1 MSRRQVGTGRRRAGW
16 LITVAAAFLAGFL
29 LLSACGSANR
39 PEGPAERFLRAVS
52 RGTDL
57 AQVEALGSVQVAEEV
72 LDGPMCPVEDREDPA
87 VDECPENQ
95 ENITEFQVAVT
106 DSDGGTAVV
115 PIEILR
121 KDEEEPVRMG
131 LQAELDGS
139 DWQFTGTTELD
150 GEVLFP
156 SEGGEGFGTGRGTI
170 ALYTLVLMVLA
181 LGVSVGTITLFSGG
195 RPTEEESDLESD
207 RPT

>member
-1 MSRRQVGTGRRRAGW
+1 MRGQRRGAGRQRTGRMA
-16 LITVAAAFLAGFL
+16 TAAAVLAGL
-29 LLSACGSANR
+29 LLLPACGSANR

-57 AQVEALGSVQVAEEV
+57 AQVEDLGSAQVAEEV
-72 LDGPMCPVEDREDPA
+72 LDGPMCPMPDREDPA
-87 VDECPENQ
+87 VDECPEDQ

-106 DSDGGTAVV
+106 DPDGGTAVV

-150 GEVLFP
+150 EEVLFP
-156 SEGGEGFGTGRGTI
+156 SEGGEGFGTDRGTI

-195 RPTEEESDLESD
+195 RPTEEESDLESG